1 MNVTH
6 RNRSSNTIIVTKYCA
21 WIILMS
27 CVELQLSVTLMVLCL
42 NLIRF
47 AMEMIQLGGRF
58 INCMF
63 VVCLTQWD
71 LNKTDSILQTF
82 SYTLSFNTV
91 LDFDLNVSEVYFLW
105 YNWQQASIG
114 LGDGFAPTR
123 RQTITWANDDPI
135 HWHMYASLGT
145 DDLNK
150 LILANSKIV

>member
-1 MNVTH
+1 MN
-6 RNRSSNTIIVTKYCA
+6 YFY
-21 WIILMS
+21 
-27 CVELQLSVTLMVLCL
+27 VLCGTPTICYTDGFVPEFDTFC
-42 NLIRF
+42 NGNDKT
-47 AMEMIQLGGRF
+47 GGRF

-114 LGDGFAPTR
+114 WGDGFAPTR
-123 RQTITWANDDPI
+123 RQTIIWANDDPI